1 MANLFNIEE
10 KYLSIIAQLEDN
22 DGELTPELETALTIT
37 HDELIEKIKSYY
49 YVIKTKEAEIE
60 VAKSEV
66 ERLKGAMITRKN
78 LIDRLK
84 KVVDQAVEL
93 FGTPG
98 KSEGKKLDLG
108 DLKVWQKKTEALG
121 LAEEAVIDDE
131 RFCLKEIKFALSY
144 EEANELLNIIKNP
157 ILTSKEFIPNVNI
170 VLIKDKLK
178 TWLLQNEEEHKRLRT
193 IIDERL
199 SSPITNV
206 EFENNNISVGEEV
219 TEQELQDEK
228 DIKVLMVSKINHNS
242 TVIFR

>member
-66 ERLKGAMITRKN
+66 ERLKGAMTTRKN

-206 EFENNNISVGEEV
+206 EFENNDISVGEEV

>member
-66 ERLKGAMITRKN
+66 ERLKGAMTTRKN

>member
-10 KYLSIIAQLEDN
+10 KYLSIVTQLEDN
-22 DGELTPELETALTIT
+22 DGELTPELETALAIT

-60 VAKSEV
+60 TAKNEV
-66 ERLKGAMITRKN
+66 ERLKGAMTTRKN

-84 KVVDQAVEL
+84 KAVDQAVEL

-108 DLKVWQKKTEALG
+108 DLKVWQKKTEALE
-121 LAEEAVIDDE
+121 LAEDAVIDDE

-157 ILTSKEFIPNVNI
+157 ILTSREFIPNVSI

-178 TWLLQNEEEHKRLRT
+178 SWLLQNEEEHKRLRT
-193 IIDERL
+193 VIDERL
-199 SSPITNV
+199 SSPITHV
-206 EFENNNISVGEEV
+206 EFE
-219 TEQELQDEK
+219 EQVSPETQARLEELQDEK
-228 DIKVLMVSKINHNS
+228 DIKVLMASKINHNS